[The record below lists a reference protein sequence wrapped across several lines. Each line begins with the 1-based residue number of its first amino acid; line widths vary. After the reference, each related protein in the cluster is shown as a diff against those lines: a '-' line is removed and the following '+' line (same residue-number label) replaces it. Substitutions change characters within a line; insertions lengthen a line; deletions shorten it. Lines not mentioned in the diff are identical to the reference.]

1 MSQEEEMSQPEPG
14 GNTETPGKKPSN
26 YQAYRWVFTLASDG
40 MSQLS
45 QLFHILQE
53 NCKKFQF
60 QLERGEGI
68 SCVGDALINGA
79 KPEGYVHWQGVFSL
93 KVKHRMCEVKNL
105 LGYNKMHLEPC
116 QNWYSSLNYTSK
128 EETRIAGPWNEKT
141 VLVKTITELRPWQI
155 ELEKECLTEPDDR
168 SIHWFYDRN
177 GNNGKT
183 VFAKYMAVR
192 HGATV
197 LSSGKTADLAYI
209 CDSPRIVIFNLA
221 RSVEDRFNYQAL
233 ESIKDGMILS
243 AKYESKMK
251 LFNPPHVIVLANW
264 LPDMEALS
272 RDRWRIT
279 HM

>member
-1 MSQEEEMSQPEPG
+1 MTEEEEMSQPEPG
-14 GNTETPGKKPSN
+14 GNTKTPGKKPN
-26 YQAYRWVFTLASDG
+26 NNQAYRWCFTLASEG

-60 QLERGEGI
+60 QLERGEEGGE
-68 SCVGDALINGA
+68 VGYL
-79 KPEGYVHWQGVFSL
+79 HWQGVFSL
-93 KVKHRMCEVKNL
+93 KVKHRMNEVKNL
-105 LGYNKMHLEPC
+105 LGYNIMHLEPC
-116 QNWYSSLNYTSK
+116 QNWYASMTYTSK
-128 EETRIAGPWNEKT
+128 EESRVAGPWNEKT

-192 HGATV
+192 HSATV